1 MSTALRR
8 VDDARGTVLVVGA
21 AFLLTIVSVV
31 SATNHPWDQ
40 RGIAVAFAVFIA
52 LGEVVRI
59 SLPGAGEAAPIAAAA
74 ALAYALLGEFGGTPT
89 THTVADVVTVTALAG
104 LVGAVPHVVA
114 GRALGLDVLSR
125 RVLAVALAALLF
137 RPLYDGGT
145 GVWARLEQHEP
156 NGKAL
161 LAVVMVAIA
170 IVAGVFEACVA
181 ALVRADRDRAPYLS
195 VLRSELRAL
204 VGLGSAIGATGVL
217 IALAAQVMRLWA
229 IPVFV
234 VPLLLT
240 QFSVRRYAGIKQTY
254 AQTIRSLSRVT
265 EVGGYTE
272 TGHSRRVCDLALAVG
287 RELGMSRRR
296 AGRPG
301 VRRPHARPRPAL
313 AHRPDPGRRDGDGA
327 RGRAA
332 AHRRDGRRGHPA
344 DRRAGAGSRP
354 SSSGRPTR
362 TDARTRRSTGRSRW
376 PAASS
381 RRPTPTTTWS
391 ATRARACAGS
401 RRSSGCGCR
410 WRTTTTRGWSAASPG
425 WSSASSAWVCDVA
438 GAGRAVGS
446 ARAARGPA

>member
-8 VDDARGTVLVVGA
+8 IDDARGTVLVVGA
-21 AFLLTIVSVV
+21 ALLLTVVAVV

-40 RGIAVAFAVFIA
+40 RGVAVAFAVFIA

-74 ALAYALLGEFGGTPT
+74 ALAYALLGQWGGTPT

-114 GRALGLDVLSR
+114 GRSLGLD
-125 RVLAVALAALLF
+125 VALAALLF
-137 RPLYDGGT
+137 RPLYDGGA
-145 GVWARLEQHEP
+145 GVWGRLEQHE

-161 LAVVMVAIA
+161 LALVMVGIA
-170 IVAGVFEACVA
+170 LVAGLFEACVA
-181 ALVRADRDRAPYLS
+181 ALVRADRDRAPYAS

-217 IALAAQVMRLWA
+217 IALAAQVMQLWA

-272 TGHSRRVCDLALAVG
+272 TGHSRRVCDLSLAVG
-287 RELGMSRRR
+287 RELGMSDSELVDLEYAALMHDLGQLSLTDAIPGGATVMADASEQRYIAEMGAEVIRQTGVLDR
-296 AGRPG
+296 VAGIVERQADPY
-301 VRRPHARPRPAL
+301 RRPHETVDGTLPLASRIIKAANAYDDLVGDSRESMRRLEALERLRLSMAYDYDPRVVSSLARVVERQQRL
-313 AHRPDPGRRDGDGA
+313 GL
-327 RGRAA
+327 
-332 AHRRDGRRGHPA
+332 
-344 DRRAGAGSRP
+344 
-354 SSSGRPTR
+354 
-362 TDARTRRSTGRSRW
+362 
-376 PAASS
+376 
-381 RRPTPTTTWS
+381 
-391 ATRARACAGS
+391 
-401 RRSSGCGCR
+401 
-410 WRTTTTRGWSAASPG
+410 
-425 WSSASSAWVCDVA
+425 
-438 GAGRAVGS
+438 
-446 ARAARGPA
+446 

>member
-8 VDDARGTVLVVGA
+8 IDDARGTVLVVGA
-21 AFLLTIVSVV
+21 ALLLTVVSVV
-31 SATNHPWDQ
+31 SATNHSWDQ
-40 RGIAVAFAVFIA
+40 PRIAVAFAVFIA
-52 LGEVVRI
+52 LGEIVRI

-74 ALAYALLGEFGGTPT
+74 ALAYALLGEWGGQPT

-114 GRALGLDVLSR
+114 GRSLGLDVLSR

-137 RPLYDGGT
+137 RPLYDGGN
-145 GVWARLEQHEP
+145 GVFGQLEQHSPKER
-156 NGKAL
+156 GEML
-161 LAVVMVAIA
+161 LALAMVGIA
-170 IVAGVFEACVA
+170 IVAGLFEACVA

-217 IALAAQVMRLWA
+217 IALAAQVMQLWA

-287 RELGMSRRR
+287 RELGMTDSELVDLEYAALMHDLGQLSLTDPIPGGATVMADAAEQRYIAEMGAEVIRQTGVLER
-296 AGRPG
+296 VAGIVERQADPY
-301 VRRPHARPRPAL
+301 RRPHETVDGTLPLASRIIKAANAYDDLVGDSRESMRRMEALERLRLSMAYDYDPRVVSSLARVVERQQRL
-313 AHRPDPGRRDGDGA
+313 GL
-327 RGRAA
+327 
-332 AHRRDGRRGHPA
+332 
-344 DRRAGAGSRP
+344 
-354 SSSGRPTR
+354 
-362 TDARTRRSTGRSRW
+362 
-376 PAASS
+376 
-381 RRPTPTTTWS
+381 
-391 ATRARACAGS
+391 
-401 RRSSGCGCR
+401 
-410 WRTTTTRGWSAASPG
+410 
-425 WSSASSAWVCDVA
+425 
-438 GAGRAVGS
+438 
-446 ARAARGPA
+446 

>member
-8 VDDARGTVLVVGA
+8 VDDARGTMLVVGA
-21 AFLLTIVSVV
+21 ALLLTVVAVV
-31 SATNHPWDQ
+31 SAMNHPWDQ
-40 RGIAVAFAVFIA
+40 PGIAVAFGVFIA

-59 SLPGAGEAAPIAAAA
+59 SLPGAGESAPIAAAA
-74 ALAYALLGEFGGTPT
+74 TLAYALLAEFGGTPT

-137 RPLYDGGT
+137 RPLYDGGA
-145 GVWARLEQHEP
+145 GVWGRLEQHP

-161 LAVVMVAIA
+161 LAVVMVGIA
-170 IVAGVFEACVA
+170 IVAGLFEACVA
-181 ALVRADRDRAPYLS
+181 ALTRADRDRAPYGS

-217 IALAAQVMRLWA
+217 IALAAQVMQLWA

-272 TGHSRRVCDLALAVG
+272 TGHSRRVSELALAVG
-287 RELGMSRRR
+287 RELGMTDSELVDLEY
-296 AGRPG
+296 ASLMHDLGQLSLTDPIPG
-301 VRRPHARPRPAL
+301 GATVMADAAEQRYIAEMGAEVIRKTGVLERVAAIVERQADPYRRPHETVDGTLPLASRIIKAANAYDDLVGDSRESVRRLEALERLRLSMAYDYDPRVVSSLARVVERQQRL
-313 AHRPDPGRRDGDGA
+313 GL
-327 RGRAA
+327 
-332 AHRRDGRRGHPA
+332 
-344 DRRAGAGSRP
+344 
-354 SSSGRPTR
+354 
-362 TDARTRRSTGRSRW
+362 
-376 PAASS
+376 
-381 RRPTPTTTWS
+381 
-391 ATRARACAGS
+391 
-401 RRSSGCGCR
+401 
-410 WRTTTTRGWSAASPG
+410 
-425 WSSASSAWVCDVA
+425 
-438 GAGRAVGS
+438 
-446 ARAARGPA
+446 

>member
-1 MSTALRR
+1 MSTTLRR
-8 VDDARGTVLVVGA
+8 IDDARGTALVVGA
-21 AFLLTIVSVV
+21 ALLLTVVAVV

-40 RGIAVAFAVFIA
+40 RGIAIAFALFIA

-74 ALAYALLGEFGGTPT
+74 AVAYALLGEWGGTPT

-104 LVGAVPHVVA
+104 LVGSVPHVVA
-114 GRALGLDVLSR
+114 GRSLGLDVLSR
-125 RVLAVALAALLF
+125 RVLAVALAALIF
-137 RPLYDGGT
+137 RPLYDGGA
-145 GVWARLEQHEP
+145 GVLGHLEDPHRV

-170 IVAGVFEACVA
+170 IVAGLFEACVA
-181 ALVRADRDRAPYLS
+181 ALVRADRDRAPYVS

-217 IALAAQVMRLWA
+217 IALAAQVMQLWA

-287 RELGMSRRR
+287 RELGMTDSELVDLEYAALMHDLGQLSLTDPIPGGATVMADAAEQRYIAEMGAEVIRQTGVLER
-296 AGRPG
+296 VAGIVERQADPY
-301 VRRPHARPRPAL
+301 RRPHETVDGTLPLASRIIKAANAYDDLVGDSRESMRRMEALERLRLSMAYDYDPRVVSSLARVVERQQRL
-313 AHRPDPGRRDGDGA
+313 GL
-327 RGRAA
+327 
-332 AHRRDGRRGHPA
+332 
-344 DRRAGAGSRP
+344 
-354 SSSGRPTR
+354 
-362 TDARTRRSTGRSRW
+362 
-376 PAASS
+376 
-381 RRPTPTTTWS
+381 
-391 ATRARACAGS
+391 
-401 RRSSGCGCR
+401 
-410 WRTTTTRGWSAASPG
+410 
-425 WSSASSAWVCDVA
+425 
-438 GAGRAVGS
+438 
-446 ARAARGPA
+446 

>member
-1 MSTALRR
+1 VSTALRR
-8 VDDARGTVLVVGA
+8 IDDARGTVLVVGA
-21 AFLLTIVSVV
+21 ALLVTVTSVV

-74 ALAYALLGEFGGTPT
+74 ALSYALLGEFGGTPT

-114 GRALGLDVLSR
+114 GRALGLDVLAR

-137 RPLYDGGT
+137 RPLYDGGA
-145 GVWARLEQHEP
+145 GVWARLEHHD

-170 IVAGVFEACVA
+170 IAAGVFEACVA
-181 ALVRADRDRAPYLS
+181 ALVRADRDRAPYVS

-217 IALAAQVMRLWA
+217 IALAAQVMQLWA

-287 RELGMSRRR
+287 RELGMSDSELVDLEYAALMHDLGQLSLTDPIPGGATVM
-296 AGRPG
+296 AGAAEQRYIAEMGAEVIRQTG
-301 VRRPHARPRPAL
+301 VLERVAGIVERQADPYRRPHETVDGTLPLASRIIKAANAYDDLVGDSRESMRRLEALERLRLSMAYDYDPRVVSSLARVVERQQRL
-313 AHRPDPGRRDGDGA
+313 GL
-327 RGRAA
+327 
-332 AHRRDGRRGHPA
+332 
-344 DRRAGAGSRP
+344 
-354 SSSGRPTR
+354 
-362 TDARTRRSTGRSRW
+362 
-376 PAASS
+376 
-381 RRPTPTTTWS
+381 
-391 ATRARACAGS
+391 
-401 RRSSGCGCR
+401 
-410 WRTTTTRGWSAASPG
+410 
-425 WSSASSAWVCDVA
+425 
-438 GAGRAVGS
+438 
-446 ARAARGPA
+446 